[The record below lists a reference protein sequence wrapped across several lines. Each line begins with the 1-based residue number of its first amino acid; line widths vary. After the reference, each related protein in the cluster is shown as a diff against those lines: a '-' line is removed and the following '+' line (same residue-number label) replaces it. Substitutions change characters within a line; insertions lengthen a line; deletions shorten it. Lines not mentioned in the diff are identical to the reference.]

1 MNTIYKATNKITGKS
16 YIGFDSNWPSRKERH
31 QANATYNREGKFY
44 DSIRKHGW
52 EFFEWSI
59 LYQSLDN
66 YHTLNV
72 MEPHFIKEYDTFN
85 KGYNMTEGG
94 EGCFGATT
102 NKIWIND
109 GMKHQRL
116 EKTEPIPEGWSIGR
130 IGLKRQKKM
139 SDESKKLIGQKNKG
153 KLINGKNPSAK
164 KVLYNGQEYYSL
176 KHAADSNK
184 TTSYFIKKKSI
195 FI

>member
-102 NKIWIND
+102 NKIWFWNNF
-109 GMKHQRL
+109 
-116 EKTEPIPEGWSIGR
+116 
-130 IGLKRQKKM
+130 LK
-139 SDESKKLIGQKNKG
+139 
-153 KLINGKNPSAK
+153 
-164 KVLYNGQEYYSL
+164 
-176 KHAADSNK
+176 
-184 TTSYFIKKKSI
+184 
-195 FI
+195 